1 MKKIL
6 FVCLL
11 LAFQAT
17 FAQKLAQ
24 FSTATDVEQAGFS
37 AKRLARID
45 AHLQQLIDRGI
56 APNAVTF
63 IARKGK
69 IVHHK
74 AFGYRNLEQ
83 KTPLQKDD
91 IFRIASQTKA
101 LTSVAVMM
109 LYEEGRFLLE
119 EPVSKYIPAFKN
131 PRVLESLDTAGKT
144 VKSRPAKSEITIRQL
159 LTHTAG
165 IPYEH
170 QMDALMGLKIPY
182 IHSADADVLADVVSQ
197 IAKRPLLH
205 DPGQAYT
212 YGLNTDVLGY
222 LVEVVSGVK
231 LDVFFRQRILDPLG
245 MKDTYFYL
253 PDSKANRLVELYA
266 KPTVQTPLAVSQSAS
281 MRNYPVSK
289 AKSYFSG
296 GAGLVSTI
304 GDYAK
309 FCQMILNYGEFNN
322 IRLLGRKT
330 VEMMTRNQIGGLEVW
345 ERQDKFGLGFQV
357 FTDRSLYGDQAT
369 VGAVTW
375 GGAYCSEYTIDA
387 KEELICL
394 VFTNVLPY
402 AQSDEVTRKFRV
414 LVYQALK

>member
-6 FVCLL
+6 FACLFL
-11 LAFQAT
+11 SVQIIS
-17 FAQKLAQ
+17 AQKPAQ

-37 AKRLARID
+37 AKRLARLD

-74 AFGYRNLEQ
+74 AFGYRNLEK
-83 KTPLQKDD
+83 KTPLRKDD

-109 LYEEGRFLLE
+109 LYEEGKFLLE
-119 EPVSKYIPAFKN
+119 DPVSKYIPAFKN
-131 PRVLESLDTAGKT
+131 PRVLESLDTAAKT

-170 QMDALMGLKIPY
+170 RMDAVMGLKIPY
-182 IHSADADVLADVVSQ
+182 IHSDGPDVLAGVVAD

-222 LVEVVSGVK
+222 LVEVVSGLK

-253 PDSKANRLVELYA
+253 PDNKANRLVELYA
-266 KPTVQTPLAVSQSAS
+266 KPTVESPLALSADAS
-281 MRNYPVSK
+281 MRNYPVSG
-289 AKSYFSG
+289 AKSYLCG
-296 GAGLVSTI
+296 GAGLVSTV
-304 GDYAK
+304 GDYAR
-309 FCQMILNYGEFNN
+309 FCQMMLNQGEFNGT
-322 IRLLGRKT
+322 RLLGRKT
-330 VEMMTRNQIGGLEVW
+330 VAMMTRNQIDGLEVW
-345 ERQDKFGLGFQV
+345 ERQDKFGLGFQII
-357 FTDRSLYGDQAT
+357 TDRSRYGDQAT
-369 VGAVTW
+369 TGAFTW
-375 GGAYCSEYTIDA
+375 GGAYCSEYTIDPQ
-387 KEELICL
+387 EELICL

-402 AQSDEVTRKFRV
+402 AQGDEVTRKFRV

>member
-6 FVCLL
+6 FICLS
-11 LAFQAT
+11 LAFHAT
-17 FAQKLAQ
+17 FAQKPAQ

-37 AKRLARID
+37 VKRLARID

-83 KTPLQKDD
+83 KTPLREDD

-109 LYEEGRFLLE
+109 LYEEGKFLLE
-119 EPVSKYIPAFKN
+119 DPVSNYIPAFKN
-131 PRVLESLDTAGKT
+131 PRVLESVDTEGKT
-144 VKSRPAKSEITIRQL
+144 LKTRPAKSEITIRQL

-170 QMDALMGLKIPY
+170 EMDKILGLKIPY

-197 IAKRPLLH
+197 IARRPLLH

-231 LDVFFRQRILDPLG
+231 LDVFFRRRILDPLG

-266 KPTVQTPLAVSQSAS
+266 KPTADSPLAVSQSAS

-309 FCQMILNYGEFNN
+309 FCQMMLNQGEFNGT
-322 IRLLGRKT
+322 RLLGRKT
-330 VEMMTRNQIGGLEVW
+330 VEMMTRNQIENLEVW

-357 FTDRSLYGDQAT
+357 FTDRSRYGDQAT
-369 VGAVTW
+369 VGAFAW

-402 AQSDEVTRKFRV
+402 AQGDEVTRKFRV